1 MMFGRRRKKRDK
13 KRAEWDAAASLLEAP
28 DTAPDV
34 FTPPAPPPLAP
45 EPTPELAV
53 SLAAESAPST
63 TPEPAPPL
71 PPVPEPT
78 PAAGSPAAATTGVP
92 APAEPPPVRY
102 FADDTLTPVLSFSPV
117 GAGSGGEHATTAVTE
132 PSDRSSQPAPLSAGG
147 PRTVALPEAN
157 RAFAER
163 MRASQ
168 QEMAQLSMHMDAWM
182 DQAAELRTELLVEWD
197 ADGLRPSYTDFVVRA
212 VARSLVLHPYLNGVL
227 REGAI
232 ELHADIHVGITTSTD
247 DDVPLHVVSD
257 ADQRALKE
265 ITAESH
271 RIEAEH
277 ESLRL
282 ALNEPTFV
290 VSSLGAYGVD
300 SFTPIVMAPNV
311 ATLGMG
317 RVRDETRWEGDRP
330 GRSSVMTLVLAWD
343 HRAFGGATAA
353 EFLVEVREMLE
364 QPYRLLVD

>member
-1 MMFGRRRKKRDK
+1 MMFGRRRKKKDK

-71 PPVPEPT
+71 PPV
-78 PAAGSPAAATTGVP
+78 
-92 APAEPPPVRY
+92 RY

-117 GAGSGGEHATTAVTE
+117 GAGGGEHATTAVTE

>member
-1 MMFGRRRKKRDK
+1 M
-13 KRAEWDAAASLLEAP
+13 
-28 DTAPDV
+28 
-34 FTPPAPPPLAP
+34 
-45 EPTPELAV
+45 
-53 SLAAESAPST
+53 
-63 TPEPAPPL
+63 
-71 PPVPEPT
+71 PEPT
-78 PAAGSPAAATTGVP
+78 PAAGSPAA
-92 APAEPPPVRY
+92 
-102 FADDTLTPVLSFSPV
+102 
-117 GAGSGGEHATTAVTE
+117 ATTAVTE

-257 ADQRALKE
+257 ADQRAL
-265 ITAESH
+265 
-271 RIEAEH
+271 
-277 ESLRL
+277 
-282 ALNEPTFV
+282 
-290 VSSLGAYGVD
+290 
-300 SFTPIVMAPNV
+300 
-311 ATLGMG
+311 
-317 RVRDETRWEGDRP
+317 
-330 GRSSVMTLVLAWD
+330 
-343 HRAFGGATAA
+343 
-353 EFLVEVREMLE
+353 
-364 QPYRLLVD
+364 

>member
-1 MMFGRRRKKRDK
+1 VRYYADEG
-13 KRAEWDAAASLLEAP
+13 AAAAP
-28 DTAPDV
+28 SDAPV
-34 FTPPAPPPLAP
+34 FSFTP
-45 EPTPELAV
+45 V
-53 SLAAESAPST
+53 
-63 TPEPAPPL
+63 EPAASEAAVRP
-71 PPVPEPT
+71 
-78 PAAGSPAAATTGVP
+78 PAALHTG
-92 APAEPPPVRY
+92 ASR
-102 FADDTLTPVLSFSPV
+102 L
-117 GAGSGGEHATTAVTE
+117 
-132 PSDRSSQPAPLSAGG
+132 
-147 PRTVALPEAN
+147 VALPEAN